1 MGARER
7 LVSCVDSSM
16 SVQVM
21 FAVKGFAAYA
31 ARVRSIA
38 GVRLL
43 VSYQIALVSEG
54 LPTNLKTKKS

>member
-1 MGARER
+1 
-7 LVSCVDSSM
+7 M

-54 LPTNLKTKKS
+54 LPTNLRKKKS